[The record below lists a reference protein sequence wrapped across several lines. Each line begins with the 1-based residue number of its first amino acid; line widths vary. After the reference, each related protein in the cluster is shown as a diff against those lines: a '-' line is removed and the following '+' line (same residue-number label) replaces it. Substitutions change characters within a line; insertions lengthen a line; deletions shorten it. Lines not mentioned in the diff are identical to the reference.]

1 MVQICSPAVSIRRSS
16 FRRFCA
22 VGGVVLAATILAG
35 CAQGA
40 RFAEGSGSQGLAY
53 EQVEVDSTHN
63 PAFDPPPRPLI
74 EPVATSLQP
83 APSWIPQKG
92 ARPWKYIIIHHS
104 ATTSGGAA
112 QFDKEHRGN
121 GWDELGYHFVIGN
134 GTDTRDGAVEIG
146 PRWVKQKHG
155 AHAKTPDNRFND
167 YGIGI
172 CLVGNFENGRP
183 SPQQMK
189 SLTALVSQLM
199 QRYNIPANRVIGH
212 DDTGRVTACPGRNL
226 ELQLAGIRRAAVQ
239 QIAARQGP
247 GQERTAVF
255 ATEQR

>member
-1 MVQICSPAVSIRRSS
+1 MVTIRSTAVS
-16 FRRFCA
+16 FRRVSRCHAIAAGA
-22 VGGVVLAATILAG
+22 VALAAFALAG
-35 CAQGA
+35 CQQGA
-40 RFAEGSGSQGLAY
+40 RFAEGSGNDSFAY
-53 EQVEVDSTHN
+53 EQVELEAPSN
-63 PAFDPPPRPLI
+63 PEFDPPPRPVI
-74 EPVATSLQP
+74 EPVAATP
-83 APSWIPQKG
+83 RPGPSWIPKAG

-104 ATTSGGAA
+104 ATAEGGAA
-112 QFDKEHRGN
+112 RFDKEHRGN

-134 GTDTRDGAVEIG
+134 GSDTRDGAVEIG

-183 SPQQMK
+183 STQQMK

-239 QIAARQGP
+239 RIAAAEAQDR
-247 GQERTAVF
+247 ERTVLY

>member
-1 MVQICSPAVSIRRSS
+1 MVQIRSIRSTPRPFHS
-16 FRRFCA
+16 FTCA
-22 VGGVVLAATILAG
+22 GALALAAFVLGG

-40 RFAEGSGSQGLAY
+40 RFAEGSDTQDVAYQPVKTEAPHNSQ
-53 EQVEVDSTHN
+53 
-63 PAFDPPPRPLI
+63 FDPPPRPVL
-74 EPVATSLQP
+74 EPVTAAP
-83 APSWIPQKG
+83 EAAPSWIPKSG

-104 ATTSGGAA
+104 ATAQGGAA
-112 QFDKEHRGN
+112 RFDKEHRGN

-134 GTDTRDGAVEIG
+134 GSDTRDGALEIG
-146 PRWVKQKHG
+146 SRWVKQKHG

-183 SPQQMK
+183 SVKQMH

-199 QRYNIPANRVIGH
+199 QRYNIPAKNVIGH

-239 QIAARQGP
+239 QIAARDAQTR
-247 GQERTAVF
+247 ERTALY